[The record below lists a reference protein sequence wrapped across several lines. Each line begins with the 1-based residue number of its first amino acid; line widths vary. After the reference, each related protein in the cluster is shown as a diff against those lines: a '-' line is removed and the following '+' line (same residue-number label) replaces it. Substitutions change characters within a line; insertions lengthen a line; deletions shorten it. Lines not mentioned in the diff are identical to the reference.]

1 MELSEVFA
9 TYGNPDPASISWV
22 SKGAG
27 PELAYVGHGEITR
40 ILCEIDPWWTWE
52 PLGVENGRPVI
63 HIHRG
68 SIPRRDK
75 EPIAVDMA
83 TMWGTLTLN
92 GVSRLA
98 VGSVEAHKP
107 DLDKELVSDLI
118 RNGAMRFGVA
128 LGLWIKDNHQAPA
141 TAVEKPAEPRN
152 SHPSDQHPDG
162 MTEGQRKMI
171 YAICKS
177 LGRIPPVGY
186 AAMTKREAMAL
197 IDQLKEEQAAA
208 GEGGF

>member
-9 TYGNPDPASISWV
+9 TYGNPDPASISWL

-27 PELAYVGHGEITR
+27 PELAYIGHGEITR
-40 ILCEIDPWWTWE
+40 ILCEIDPFWTWE
-52 PLGVENGRPVI
+52 PLGVENGRPAI
-63 HIHRG
+63 HIHAG

-75 EPIAVDMA
+75 DPIPVHMA

-107 DLDKELVSDLI
+107 DLDKELVSDFL

-128 LGLWIKDNHQAPA
+128 LGLWIKDSAQTPA

-152 SHPSDQHPDG
+152 SHPSDQYPDA